1 MKQETV
7 TISEESSASVDFSS
21 LILSVRQINYKN
33 CAVVVGYP
41 GLKNVVKNMEIGEA
55 MLYETPNDGILEV
68 RVVSKNDA
76 KVGLLES
83 KDDAKVG
90 FLVSQVSPRL
100 GIVGGFVDEDF
111 NNSPF
116 SSNELTQIASSVTNI
131 KKELTQR
138 DDIEAEQLELISRK
152 LDEIHDASNRLG
164 RKDWIGY
171 VAGTLTSLCISAAL
185 SPEVSKVI
193 FVTFDS
199 AFAWLF
205 ENALKLLT

>member
-7 TISEESSASVDFSS
+7 TIPEGFSSSVDFSS
-21 LILSVRQINYKN
+21 LILSVRETYSNSRI
-33 CAVVVGYP
+33 VVVGYP
-41 GLKNVVKNMEIGEA
+41 GLKNVVKRMELGEA

-68 RVVSKNDA
+68 RVVSMSGANT
-76 KVGLLES
+76 
-83 KDDAKVG
+83 G

-116 SSNELTQIASSVTNI
+116 SSNEITQIASSVMNI

-164 RKDWIGY
+164 RKDWINY
-171 VAGTLTSLCISAAL
+171 VAGSLTSLCIAAAF
-185 SPEVSKVI
+185 SPEVTKVI
-193 FVTFDS
+193 FVTVNS
-199 AFAWLF
+199 AFAWF
-205 ENALKLLT
+205 FDNAITLLT